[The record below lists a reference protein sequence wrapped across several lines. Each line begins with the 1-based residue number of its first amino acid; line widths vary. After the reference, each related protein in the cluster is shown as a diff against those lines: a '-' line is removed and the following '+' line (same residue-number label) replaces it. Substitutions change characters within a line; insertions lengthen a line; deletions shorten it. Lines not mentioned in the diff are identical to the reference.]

1 MVAGAMTSQKHYK
14 FDFRGTLEP
23 PDLSQGSLFPIK
35 IIISDR
41 SVLGLHIWSDCN
53 KKFRP
58 YWPLEA
64 RKAG

>member
-41 SVLGLHIWSDCN
+41 SVLGLHI
-53 KKFRP
+53 
-58 YWPLEA
+58 
-64 RKAG
+64 